1 MQFQSAILL
10 HLPFGIINCTK
21 KAAISDD
28 LIYFDYL
35 SVEGITFCPNE
46 GNRDCPTT
54 KTLINPE

>member
-1 MQFQSAILL
+1 MQFQSEILL

-46 GNRDCPTT
+46 ENRDCPAT
-54 KTLINPE
+54 IN